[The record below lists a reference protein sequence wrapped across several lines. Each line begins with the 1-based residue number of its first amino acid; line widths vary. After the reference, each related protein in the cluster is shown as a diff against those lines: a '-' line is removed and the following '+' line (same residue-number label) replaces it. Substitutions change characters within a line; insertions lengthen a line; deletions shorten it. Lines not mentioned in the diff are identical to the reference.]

1 MIDSITGKL
10 ARIDKECIIVM
21 LGSIGVRVHVP
32 EPLRIKLS
40 PGDHLELFTNLVVR
54 EDSLTLYGFSTLE
67 ESQFFRLLLSVSGV
81 GPRTALTLLSVLTTD
96 ALRRAILSEQPEVI
110 SRVPGVGKMTSQKI
124 IISLHKKVG
133 SSATD
138 ELIAPTSEADTEVL
152 AALTSLGYS
161 VIEAQTAL
169 QSLPQDAP
177 LDVEARLRLAL
188 QFFT

>member
-1 MIDSITGKL
+1 MIDNISGKL
-10 ARIDKECIIVM
+10 ARVDKDGIIVM
-21 LGSIGVRVHVP
+21 LGSIGVRVSVP
-32 EPLRIKLS
+32 EQLRVRLT

-54 EDSLTLYGFSTLE
+54 EDSLTLYGFTTLE

-81 GPRTALTLLSVLTTD
+81 GPRTALTLLSILSTD
-96 ALRRAILSEQPEVI
+96 TLRRAILSEQPEVI

-124 IISLHKKVG
+124 VISLQKKVG
-133 SSATD
+133 SAATED
-138 ELIAPTSEADTEVL
+138 LIAPISAADTEVL

-177 LDVEARLRLAL
+177 PDVETRLRLAL
-188 QFFT
+188 KYFA

>member
-1 MIDSITGKL
+1 MIDTISGKL
-10 ARIDKECIIVM
+10 SRVDKDGIIVM
-21 LGSIGVRVHVP
+21 IGAVGIRLSVP
-32 EPLRIKLS
+32 EPLRVRLT

-67 ESQFFRLLLSVSGV
+67 ECQFFRLLLSVSGV
-81 GPRTALTLLSVLTTD
+81 GPRTALTLLSVLSTD

-124 IISLHKKVG
+124 VISLQKKVG
-133 SSATD
+133 SAATED
-138 ELIAPTSEADTEVL
+138 LMAPASMIDTEVL

-161 VIEAQTAL
+161 VIEAQTAI

-177 LDVEARLRLAL
+177 PDVENRLRLAL
-188 QFFT
+188 NYFA